1 MENSPITENDTKPEF
16 QHYTVMLNEAVDA
29 LIPDGAVSDKIFV
42 DATLGGGGHSAL
54 IASRLSDGGKLIS
67 FDVDTDAIN
76 AAKKKLEPYKN
87 VTIVQDSYVNIKEN
101 LERLGI
107 EKITGGIIFD
117 LGASYHQLTKAE
129 RGFSFMKDAPLDMRF
144 NQEQEFRAW
153 DIINKYSADDLVKIF
168 SEYGE
173 ERFSKRIAKAIV
185 ENRPLNTTLQL
196 SELIVKSTPKIKS
209 KIHPATR
216 VFQALRIEVNKE
228 LLNFENTLN
237 EVLTLLDAGAIIS
250 VISFHS
256 LEDRLAKNILKR
268 FSLECRCDRNKAK
281 CDCGGKLIEI
291 ITKKP
296 ILASDEELK
305 ANPPSRSA
313 KLRIAR
319 KV

>member
-153 DIINKYSADDLVKIF
+153 DIVNKYSADDLVKIF

-305 ANPPSRSA
+305 ANPPSRRA